1 MCDMLF
7 GLVQIEYLTEHTRT
21 HQCTHSH
28 ISRKLLLLLLLLYY
42 DVCFEAYMHGNRDNI
57 LFHIQFIEQ
66 LSQKLKVGHQNSLVG
81 KEIGRRGCFIKMRKK
96 NRSKY
101 LFYIR
106 VSNRVR
112 IIYIEMPSLHSFL
125 TKKIYSSRFC
135 VDNSTLSF

>member
-7 GLVQIEYLTEHTRT
+7 GLVQIIYLTEHTLTHERT
-21 HQCTHSH
+21 YAH
-28 ISRKLLLLLLLLYY
+28 ITRKLLLLILLYY

-57 LFHIQFIEQ
+57 VFHIQFIEQ

-96 NRSKY
+96 NSSKY

-106 VSNRVR
+106 VSDRVR